1 MLSGPLPEHKVMS
14 MKNPLSSVLSLPSI
28 LRTVLAFCLFISGSQ
43 VSSANTGTLSALAI
57 TLQSDKQEYILGEP
71 VSVTF
76 KVVNTSNARIQ
87 LPGLIDVFAGQLVFR
102 IAFEN
107 GPYRLYRGPG
117 WYIWGAKTSKPSTL
131 DPGASIETTATV
143 LHNRAPQRGRLNE
156 ETWKRVAESEI
167 DIELALF
174 KLGRYCLKAI
184 LLGTIESP
192 PLEIYINE
200 PQTIDDIE
208 MWKLMSKHPEY
219 AYFMQTRGDLLQGTF
234 TDQRTKEMVDTIE
247 SFVNYH
253 AASTYTPYFR
263 EAIAKHRAA
272 VERHRKAGTLKE

>member
-1 MLSGPLPEHKVMS
+1 M
-14 MKNPLSSVLSLPSI
+14 
-28 LRTVLAFCLFISGSQ
+28 A
-43 VSSANTGTLSALAI
+43 
-57 TLQSDKQEYILGEP
+57 GEP
-71 VSVTF
+71 FVGSTRFSMVSGVP
-76 KVVNTSNARIQ
+76 IG
-87 LPGLIDVFAGQLVFR
+87 LEEPG
-102 IAFEN
+102 
-107 GPYRLYRGPG
+107 
-117 WYIWGAKTSKPSTL
+117 GAAVSR
-131 DPGASIETTATV
+131 SI
-143 LHNRAPQRGRLNE
+143 
-156 ETWKRVAESEI
+156 KEI
-167 DIELALF
+167 DDGAV
-174 KLGRYCLKAI
+174 
-184 LLGTIESP
+184 ESP